1 MDNVNL
7 CLLVQLL
14 REEQNMTWVDIAKST
29 GCGNAKDAALLYLKA
44 VEARNSFKNRE
55 KVVYRKRLNIK
66 KPVRKDISN
75 KLNML
80 VEKFNA

>member
-1 MDNVNL
+1 MVNVNM

-14 REEQNMTWVDIAKST
+14 REEQNMTCVDIAKST

-55 KVVYRKRLNIK
+55 KVVYRKRLNVK
-66 KPVRKDISN
+66 KPRKDISN

-80 VEKFNA
+80 VEKFND

>member
-1 MDNVNL
+1 MVNVNM

-55 KVVYRKRLNIK
+55 KVVYRKRLNVK
-66 KPVRKDISN
+66 KQRKDISN